1 MATVDSVLD
10 FNKTALIIIDLQ
22 NMVVNMRPLA
32 PYSSSQIVSN
42 ACRLADAFESK
53 GAFVVLTKVSTS
65 GMMGSSLKEQDD
77 YTHELKKY
85 KNAYLIT
92 RRQQSA
98 FYGTDLDLQLRHRK
112 IETIVLCGITTSHAV
127 GATAREAH
135 QLGYQQI
142 FAEDA
147 MTAFTTEDHE
157 YVCKHIFPSIG
168 KILRTEE
175 IIELLNQDGN

>member
-1 MATVDSVLD
+1 MAIVNSLLD
-10 FNKTALIIIDLQ
+10 FEKTALLIIDLQ

-32 PYSSSQIVSN
+32 PYPSSQVVSN
-42 ACRLADAFESK
+42 SCRLADAFESK
-53 GAFVVLTKVSTS
+53 GAFVVLAKVSTS
-65 GMMGSSLKEQDD
+65 GMVGPSLKEEDD

-85 KNAYLIT
+85 RNAYLIT
-92 RRQQSA
+92 RRSQSA
-98 FYGTDLDLQLRHRK
+98 FYGTDLDLQLRRRA
-112 IETIVLCGITTSHAV
+112 IDTIVLCGITTSHAV

-147 MTAFTTEDHE
+147 MTAFTAEDHE
-157 YVCKHIFPSIG
+157 YVCKHTFPSIG

-175 IIELLNQDGN
+175 IIKILNQDGN